1 MPRKRNQWR
10 LLQAEYYLKREGYS
24 NCYHNLC
31 IINFPC
37 LGKEINNPVNCYSK
51 CVKYNY
57 IFPCT
62 EKVVASLPL
71 PKSPLYE
78 VASENEMTP

>member
-1 MPRKRNQWR
+1 MPRKRNQR
-10 LLQAEYYLKREGYS
+10 CLLQVEYYLKREGYS

-37 LGKEINNPVNCYSK
+37 LGEKINNPVNGYSK

-57 IFPCT
+57 IFPHRK
-62 EKVVASLPL
+62 KVVASLPL
-71 PKSPLYE
+71 SKSSLYE
-78 VASENEMTP
+78 VASEHEMTL

>member
-1 MPRKRNQWR
+1 MFITSRILLETGR
-10 LLQAEYYLKREGYS
+10 LL
-24 NCYHNLC
+24 CYHNLC

-57 IFPCT
+57 IFPGRK
-62 EKVVASLPL
+62 KVVAFPL
-71 PKSPLYE
+71 APKSCVCE
-78 VASENEMTP
+78 VASEREMIL